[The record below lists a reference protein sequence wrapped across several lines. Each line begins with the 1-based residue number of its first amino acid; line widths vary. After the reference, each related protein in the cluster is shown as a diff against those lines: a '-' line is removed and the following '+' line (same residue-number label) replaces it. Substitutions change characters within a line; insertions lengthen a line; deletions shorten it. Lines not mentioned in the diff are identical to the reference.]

1 MRFLIRWKRSLS
13 RCSSN
18 GTFSIY
24 LEIPNC
30 FIFYCHRCA
39 YFCNDTD
46 DTTIDF
52 CKMPINILCIN
63 TRDKRMVHFTVPSP
77 RYHDRE
83 YNLNDRTGRLIL
95 FRLVDIARDQW
106 NNRVS
111 VFAGELAFRSLL
123 RERVFHTRHS

>member
-1 MRFLIRWKRSLS
+1 M
-13 RCSSN
+13 
-18 GTFSIY
+18 
-24 LEIPNC
+24 
-30 FIFYCHRCA
+30 
-39 YFCNDTD
+39 
-46 DTTIDF
+46 IDF
-52 CKMPINILCIN
+52 CKMPMNIFCIN
-63 TRDKRMVHFTVPSP
+63 TRYKRMVRFTVPSP

-106 NNRVS
+106 YNRVS

>member
-1 MRFLIRWKRSLS
+1 MEKVPLTMVIERDIFH
-13 RCSSN
+13 
-18 GTFSIY
+18 
-24 LEIPNC
+24 LEIPNS
-30 FIFYCHRCA
+30 FIFHYHRCV
-39 YFCNDTD
+39 YFCNGTD
-46 DTTIDF
+46 DTMIDF
-52 CKMPINILCIN
+52 CKMPINTLCIN
-63 TRDKRMVHFTVPSP
+63 TGYKRMVHFTLSSP
-77 RYHDRE
+77 RYHNRE